1 MVVDQILVEDSW
13 CYALNRGSAKQC
25 FFFLKGIIRGQS
37 CQLLFN
43 AVMVSLVQA
52 LKMGVS
58 ENSVP
63 LNPMVNDHY
72 PY

>member
-1 MVVDQILVEDSW
+1 MYILDQWYSLRLEDLKNTYQYVIILM
-13 CYALNRGSAKQC
+13 
-25 FFFLKGIIRGQS
+25 IIWLYISGYIYIY
-37 CQLLFN
+37 
-43 AVMVSLVQA
+43 
-52 LKMGVS
+52 MGVS